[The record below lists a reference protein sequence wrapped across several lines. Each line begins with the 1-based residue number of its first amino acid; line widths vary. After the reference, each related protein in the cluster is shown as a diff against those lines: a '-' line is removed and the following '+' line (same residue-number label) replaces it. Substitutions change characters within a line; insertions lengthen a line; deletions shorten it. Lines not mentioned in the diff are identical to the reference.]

1 MMALGDYR
9 QRWSQL
15 ERWKRR
21 LVVAAFF
28 FIESTLGLLSQMGVL
43 NIVDTLLFD
52 SLPTDLVWL
61 LQTFTLICVGFGL
74 IKITFDDMRLGWTRS
89 SIISTSPILLFFYIL
104 LILHILLTGLD
115 TSASVLID
123 LASLGTNT
131 LTWSS
136 TYLSIAVGLTLT
148 YSVQRYG
155 NFAQSE
161 FFMIGM
167 YVGIALMWT
176 NWLFPLNE
184 IPSDGHLSW
193 TLFLWMLAGA
203 FVLTGIAG
211 VIIDRLVYRGFRDR
225 KASPDVMMI
234 ASLGVALVLRALTY
248 LRFGGSTQRFVPDA
262 DWMRGSQ
269 AFEFPTILTR
279 FNLGKRQLEPD
290 QVYTSIDCAEMN
302 SIPVVDVIT
311 TTCEGVAQTT
321 NYAYNNAFLPIVSF
335 ATVFILL
342 AILTR
347 TRLGRRMRAVADN
360 PELAASSG
368 INVERVHMT
377 SAFLSAGISGV
388 GGGIFGI
395 TLLFK
400 PITAFS
406 LLLPSFA
413 VIVLGTIGSLPGAIA
428 AALIIG
434 FVRAVSGPVLIG
446 IGNPIGRSGY
456 SALAEVMPYAIII
469 AILLIIPK
477 GIGDAYDRWKIER
490 LRERAKSPE
499 IPDSRHSAALGLF
512 LGPLGAH
519 HFHQRRS
526 GRAISTLLVTCSA
539 FFIGKATSFI
549 RAHSYPS
556 GPVVVPD
563 GVDPEIASNWVS
575 LIESE
580 QAFISLI
587 GAIGDVLWPW
597 VPLLVWIFCIYESY
611 LIFNNRYKD
620 PIHLFKIR
628 YHSILS
634 RISTFSERRSE
645 RTISRNIRNRIESF
659 RANSDSW
666 LTDRTAS
673 LSGRLG
679 KHSDKFLQRI
689 GMGEGRRTES
699 GSKATFRF
707 LLALLLLFVIWLPV
721 DPASNFM
728 FAKTLQVSNLVTF
741 LSIYLI
747 MSLSLNLSTGY
758 TGLLNF
764 GVIFFVSIGAIGVG
778 VLTASSDVAGYG
790 WPIIPAVLFS
800 MSVAAVSGWLLAYP
814 TARLRGDYFAVI
826 TISLGEVVRILLSG
840 EPLLKTGTTQG
851 AIGVQRYPQPLEVW
865 WFCGSGKQLDE
876 NGVVLSPFECRNNEA
891 IDSFAR
897 TIGETFGFGQPAPYY
912 LLLAIIGLICV
923 MIVWR
928 TLSMLYTSPWGR
940 VLRSIRED
948 EDVAQH
954 HGHDVMTH
962 KAAALAVSAAIA
974 AFAGALF
981 AWYLGSL
988 QPSFMQPSR
997 TTFLVWA
1004 AFVIGGAG
1012 NNRGM
1017 LIGAMII
1024 TLNEFV
1030 INRLVAAQ
1038 SSASQPLHEL
1048 AVAIDTVFEWLVT
1061 EPMQAAFLM
1070 IGIMLLAYLF
1080 KRKAVAESAGW
1091 MASVFLLM
1099 VWLLHQRSIDEV
1111 FRTDIQVNLAYVKVL
1126 IIGLIIVVSLKYNEK
1141 GLLPEV
1147 PYRPKRPTEGDSQ

>member
-1 MMALGDYR
+1 M
-9 QRWSQL
+9 
-15 ERWKRR
+15 
-21 LVVAAFF
+21 LVSAFF
-28 FIESTLGLLSQMGVL
+28 FMESTAGLLLQFGVL
-43 NIVDTLLFD
+43 NGIDFLLFD
-52 SLPTDLVWL
+52 NLPTDLVWL

-74 IKITFDDMRLGWTRS
+74 VKIAFDDLNPGWARS
-89 SIISTSPILLFFYIL
+89 CVIATSPILLFLYVIMS
-104 LILHILLTGLD
+104 LHILLLGLE
-115 TSASVLID
+115 TSATVLID
-123 LASLGTNT
+123 VASLGTNT

-167 YVGIALMWT
+167 YVGVALMWT
-176 NWLFPLNE
+176 DWLFPLNE

-193 TLFLWMLAGA
+193 TLFLWMLFGA
-203 FVLTGIAG
+203 FILTGIAG
-211 VIIDRLVYRGFRDR
+211 VIIDRLVYKGFRDR

-269 AFEFPTILTR
+269 SFEFPTVLTR
-279 FNLGKRQLEPD
+279 FNLGKRDLEPD
-290 QVYTSIDCAEMN
+290 EVYTSIDCTELD
-302 SIPVVDVIT
+302 SIPAVDIIT
-311 TTCEGVAQTT
+311 STCEGAAQTT

-377 SAFLSAGISGV
+377 SSFLSAGISGV

-428 AALIIG
+428 AAIIIG

-469 AILLIIPK
+469 AILLIVPK

-490 LRERAKSPE
+490 LRDRAKSTKP
-499 IPDSRHSAALGLF
+499 PDHRLSATLGAL

-519 HFHQRRS
+519 HFHQRRA
-526 GRAISTLLVTCSA
+526 GRGFSTLLITSSA

-549 RAHSYPS
+549 RDHSYPS
-556 GPVVVPD
+556 GSVVAPD
-563 GVDPEIASNWVS
+563 SVDPGIAAQWAS
-575 LIESE
+575 LIETE
-580 QAFISLI
+580 QSVISMM
-587 GAIGDVLWPW
+587 GAMGDILWPW
-597 VPLLVWIFCIYESY
+597 VPLLVWAFCLYESY
-611 LIFNNRYKD
+611 LILDKRYRD
-620 PIHLFKIR
+620 PIQSLKAR
-628 YHSILS
+628 YHSLLS
-634 RISTFSERRSE
+634 STSS
-645 RTISRNIRNRIESF
+645 SRATFREKGDLHTLRDRIESL
-659 RANSDSW
+659 RTDLDYR
-666 LTDRTAS
+666 LTTGTTSIGAWMREGSAS
-673 LSGRLG
+673 AMERVG
-679 KHSDKFLQRI
+679 I
-689 GMGEGRRTES
+689 TEERRTES
-699 GSKATFRF
+699 GSKSAFR
-707 LLALLLLFVIWLPV
+707 LMMAVLLLFVVWLPV

-728 FAKTLQVSNLVTF
+728 FAKTLQVSNLATF

-747 MSLSLNLSTGY
+747 LSLSLNLSTGY

-764 GVIFFVSIGAIGVG
+764 GVIFFASIGAIGVG
-778 VLTASSDVAGYG
+778 VLTAPSDVAGYG
-790 WPIIPAVLFS
+790 WPIIPALIFS
-800 MSVAAVSGWLLAYP
+800 MIVAAISGWLLALP

-851 AIGVQRYPQPLEVW
+851 AIGVQRYPQPLEQW
-865 WFCGSGKQLDE
+865 WFCGRGIKLDS
-876 NGVVLSPFECRNNEA
+876 NGVELSPFACKNDET
-891 IDSFAR
+891 IDSVAR
-897 TIGETFGFGQPAPYY
+897 TIGEILNFGQPAPYY

-923 MIVWR
+923 GIVWR
-928 TLSMLYTSPWGR
+928 TLSMLYSSPWGR
-940 VLRSIRED
+940 ILRSIRED

-962 KAAALAVSAAIA
+962 KASALAVSAAIA

-1017 LIGAMII
+1017 LVGAMII

-1038 SSASQPLHEL
+1038 SSSSQPLHEL
-1048 AVAIDTVFEWLVT
+1048 AVSIDTVFAWLVS
-1061 EPMQAAFLM
+1061 EPFQVALLM
-1070 IGIMLLAYLF
+1070 LTISVIGYLF
-1080 KRKAVAESAGW
+1080 KRNAIAESSAW
-1091 MASVFLLM
+1091 MGSVFLLM

-1111 FRTDIQVNLAYVKVL
+1111 FRGDIQVNLAYVKVL
-1126 IIGLIIVVSLKYNEK
+1126 IIGLIIVISLKFNER

-1147 PYRPKRPTEGDSQ
+1147 PYRPERPSGGDPS

>member
-1 MMALGDYR
+1 MTALGDYR
-9 QRWSQL
+9 NQWSQL

-21 LVVAAFF
+21 FVIAAFF
-28 FIESTLGLLSQMGVL
+28 FIESTLGLLSQVGVL
-43 NIVDTLLFD
+43 NVVDILLLD
-52 SLPTDLVWL
+52 SLPTDLLWL

-74 IKITFDDMRLGWTRS
+74 IKITFEDMQPGWIRS
-89 SIISTSPILLFFYIL
+89 SIIATSPILLFFYVL
-104 LILHILLTGLD
+104 LTLHILLLGLD

-123 LASLGTNT
+123 VASLGTNT

-167 YVGIALMWT
+167 YVGVALMWT
-176 NWLFPLNE
+176 NWFFPLNE

-193 TLFLWMLAGA
+193 TLFLWMLFGA

-279 FNLGKRQLEPD
+279 FNLGKRQLESD

-302 SIPVVDVIT
+302 SIPAVDIVT

-377 SAFLSAGISGV
+377 SAFLSAGISGI

-490 LRERAKSPE
+490 LRERAKSPK
-499 IPDSRHSAALGLF
+499 IPDRRYSAALGL
-512 LGPLGAH
+512 LMGPLGAH

-526 GRAISTLLVTCSA
+526 GRGISTLLVTSSA

-549 RAHSYPS
+549 RTHSYPS
-556 GPVVVPD
+556 GPVAVPE
-563 GVDPEIASNWVS
+563 GVDPDIASSWVA

-580 QAFISLI
+580 QAFISVI
-587 GAIGDVLWPW
+587 GTIGDVLWPW
-597 VPLLVWIFCIYESY
+597 IPLLVWIFCIYESY
-611 LIFNNRYKD
+611 LILKDRYKD
-620 PIHLFKIR
+620 PIHPFKVK

-634 RISTFSERRSE
+634 RISGSPDKHSD
-645 RTISRNIRNRIESF
+645 RTISRNMKEKIELF
-659 RANSDSW
+659 RANAHSW
-666 LTDRTAS
+666 LTIRTTS
-673 LSGRLG
+673 LSGRLRKKG
-679 KHSDKFLQRI
+679 DWILQKAGI
-689 GMGEGRRTES
+689 GEGRRTES
-699 GSKATFRF
+699 GSKAAFRL
-707 LLALLLLFVIWLPV
+707 LLALLLLFVVWLPV

-728 FAKTLQVSNLVTF
+728 FSKTLQVSNLVTF
-741 LSIYLI
+741 LSIY
-747 MSLSLNLSTGY
+747 
-758 TGLLNF
+758 
-764 GVIFFVSIGAIGVG
+764 
-778 VLTASSDVAGYG
+778 
-790 WPIIPAVLFS
+790 
-800 MSVAAVSGWLLAYP
+800 
-814 TARLRGDYFAVI
+814 
-826 TISLGEVVRILLSG
+826 
-840 EPLLKTGTTQG
+840 Q
-851 AIGVQRYPQPLEVW
+851 
-865 WFCGSGKQLDE
+865 
-876 NGVVLSPFECRNNEA
+876 
-891 IDSFAR
+891 
-897 TIGETFGFGQPAPYY
+897 
-912 LLLAIIGLICV
+912 
-923 MIVWR
+923 
-928 TLSMLYTSPWGR
+928 
-940 VLRSIRED
+940 
-948 EDVAQH
+948 
-954 HGHDVMTH
+954 
-962 KAAALAVSAAIA
+962 
-974 AFAGALF
+974 
-981 AWYLGSL
+981 
-988 QPSFMQPSR
+988 
-997 TTFLVWA
+997 
-1004 AFVIGGAG
+1004 
-1012 NNRGM
+1012 RGM
-1017 LIGAMII
+1017 LFELSAK
-1024 TLNEFV
+1024 NE
-1030 INRLVAAQ
+1030 
-1038 SSASQPLHEL
+1038 H
-1048 AVAIDTVFEWLVT
+1048 
-1061 EPMQAAFLM
+1061 
-1070 IGIMLLAYLF
+1070 
-1080 KRKAVAESAGW
+1080 
-1091 MASVFLLM
+1091 
-1099 VWLLHQRSIDEV
+1099 
-1111 FRTDIQVNLAYVKVL
+1111 
-1126 IIGLIIVVSLKYNEK
+1126 
-1141 GLLPEV
+1141 
-1147 PYRPKRPTEGDSQ
+1147 

>member
-1 MMALGDYR
+1 MTALGDYR
-9 QRWSQL
+9 NQWSQL

-21 LVVAAFF
+21 LVIAAFF
-28 FIESTLGLLSQMGVL
+28 FIESTLGLLSQVGVL
-43 NIVDTLLFD
+43 NVVDILFLD

-74 IKITFDDMRLGWTRS
+74 IKITFDDMQPGWIRS
-89 SIISTSPILLFFYIL
+89 SIIATSPILLFFYIL
-104 LILHILLTGLD
+104 LILHILLLGLD

-123 LASLGTNT
+123 VASLGTNT

-193 TLFLWMLAGA
+193 TLFLWMLFGA

-279 FNLGKRQLEPD
+279 FNLGKRQLESD
-290 QVYTSIDCAEMN
+290 QVYTSIDCEELN
-302 SIPVVDVIT
+302 SIPAVDIVT
-311 TTCEGVAQTT
+311 TTCEGAAQTT

-377 SAFLSAGISGV
+377 SAFLSAGISGI

-490 LRERAKSPE
+490 LRERAKSPK
-499 IPDSRHSAALGLF
+499 IPDHRYSAALGL
-512 LGPLGAH
+512 LMGPLGAH

-526 GRAISTLLVTCSA
+526 GRGISTLLVTSSA

-549 RAHSYPS
+549 RTHSYPS
-556 GPVVVPD
+556 GPVALPE
-563 GVDPEIASNWVS
+563 GVDPDIASSWVAP
-575 LIESE
+575 IESE
-580 QAFISLI
+580 QAFISI
-587 GAIGDVLWPW
+587 ISAIGDVLWPW
-597 VPLLVWIFCIYESY
+597 IPLLVWIFCIYESY
-611 LIFNNRYKD
+611 LIFNDRYKD
-620 PIHLFKIR
+620 PIHPFKVK

-634 RISTFSERRSE
+634 RISASSYKRSE
-645 RTISRNIRNRIESF
+645 RTISRNMKAKIESF
-659 RANSDSW
+659 QANADSC
-666 LTDRTAS
+666 LTIRTTT
-673 LSGRLG
+673 LSWRLRERRV
-679 KHSDKFLQRI
+679 DILQKAGI
-689 GMGEGRRTES
+689 GEGRRTES
-699 GSKATFRF
+699 GSKAAFRL
-707 LLALLLLFVIWLPV
+707 LLALLLLF
-721 DPASNFM
+721 
-728 FAKTLQVSNLVTF
+728 
-741 LSIYLI
+741 
-747 MSLSLNLSTGY
+747 
-758 TGLLNF
+758 
-764 GVIFFVSIGAIGVG
+764 GV
-778 VLTASSDVAGYG
+778 
-790 WPIIPAVLFS
+790 
-800 MSVAAVSGWLLAYP
+800 
-814 TARLRGDYFAVI
+814 
-826 TISLGEVVRILLSG
+826 
-840 EPLLKTGTTQG
+840 
-851 AIGVQRYPQPLEVW
+851 
-865 WFCGSGKQLDE
+865 
-876 NGVVLSPFECRNNEA
+876 
-891 IDSFAR
+891 
-897 TIGETFGFGQPAPYY
+897 
-912 LLLAIIGLICV
+912 
-923 MIVWR
+923 
-928 TLSMLYTSPWGR
+928 
-940 VLRSIRED
+940 
-948 EDVAQH
+948 
-954 HGHDVMTH
+954 
-962 KAAALAVSAAIA
+962 
-974 AFAGALF
+974 
-981 AWYLGSL
+981 
-988 QPSFMQPSR
+988 
-997 TTFLVWA
+997 
-1004 AFVIGGAG
+1004 
-1012 NNRGM
+1012 
-1017 LIGAMII
+1017 
-1024 TLNEFV
+1024 
-1030 INRLVAAQ
+1030 
-1038 SSASQPLHEL
+1038 
-1048 AVAIDTVFEWLVT
+1048 
-1061 EPMQAAFLM
+1061 
-1070 IGIMLLAYLF
+1070 
-1080 KRKAVAESAGW
+1080 
-1091 MASVFLLM
+1091 
-1099 VWLLHQRSIDEV
+1099 
-1111 FRTDIQVNLAYVKVL
+1111 
-1126 IIGLIIVVSLKYNEK
+1126 
-1141 GLLPEV
+1141 
-1147 PYRPKRPTEGDSQ
+1147 

>member
-1 MMALGDYR
+1 M
-9 QRWSQL
+9 
-15 ERWKRR
+15 
-21 LVVAAFF
+21 
-28 FIESTLGLLSQMGVL
+28 ESTAGLLQQFGVL
-43 NIVDTLLFD
+43 NGIDLLLFD

-74 IKITFDDMRLGWTRS
+74 VKIAFDDLSPGWMRS
-89 SIISTSPILLFFYIL
+89 SVIATSPILLFLYVIMS
-104 LILHILLTGLD
+104 LHILLLGLE
-115 TSASVLID
+115 TSATVLID
-123 LASLGTNT
+123 VASLGTNT

-167 YVGIALMWT
+167 YVGVALMWT
-176 NWLFPLNE
+176 DWLFPLNE

-193 TLFLWMLAGA
+193 TLFLWMLFGA
-203 FVLTGIAG
+203 FILTGIAG
-211 VIIDRLVYRGFRDR
+211 VIIDRLVYKGFRDR

-269 AFEFPTILTR
+269 SFEFPTVLTR
-279 FNLGKRQLEPD
+279 LNLGKRDLEPD
-290 QVYTSIDCAEMN
+290 EVYTSIDCTELD
-302 SIPVVDVIT
+302 SIPAVDIIT
-311 TTCEGVAQTT
+311 STCEGAAQTT

-377 SAFLSAGISGV
+377 SSFLSAGISGV

-428 AALIIG
+428 AAVIIG

-469 AILLIIPK
+469 AILLIVPK

-490 LRERAKSPE
+490 LRDRAMSTKP
-499 IPDSRHSAALGLF
+499 PDHRLSAILGLL

-519 HFHQRRS
+519 HFHQRRA
-526 GRAISTLLVTCSA
+526 GRGFSTLLVTSLA

-549 RAHSYPS
+549 RDHSYPAGS
-556 GPVVVPD
+556 VVAPD
-563 GVDPEIASNWVS
+563 SVDPGIAAQWVS
-575 LIESE
+575 LIETE
-580 QAFISLI
+580 QSVISLM
-587 GAIGDVLWPW
+587 GTIGDILWPW
-597 VPLLVWIFCIYESY
+597 MPLLIWAFCLYESY
-611 LIFNNRYKD
+611 LIANQRYKD
-620 PIHLFKIR
+620 PIQTLKAR
-628 YHSILS
+628 YHSLLS
-634 RISTFSERRSE
+634 SIS
-645 RTISRNIRNRIESF
+645 ISRATTREKGDSPILRDRIESL
-659 RANSDSW
+659 RTNLDYR
-666 LTDRTAS
+666 LTTRTTS
-673 LSGRLG
+673 IRVW
-679 KHSDKFLQRI
+679 
-689 GMGEGRRTES
+689 MGERSAIHMERVGVKEGRRTEA
-699 GSKATFRF
+699 GSKSAFRI
-707 LLALLLLFVIWLPV
+707 LIAVLLLFVVWLPV

-747 MSLSLNLSTGY
+747 LSLSLNLSTGY

-764 GVIFFVSIGAIGVG
+764 GVIFFASIGAIGVG
-778 VLTASSDVAGYG
+778 VLTAPSDVAGYG
-790 WPIIPAVLFS
+790 WPIIPALIFS
-800 MSVAAVSGWLLAYP
+800 MIVAAISGWLLALP

-865 WFCGSGKQLDE
+865 WFCGRGSKLDA
-876 NGVVLSPFECRNNEA
+876 NGVELSPFACKNDET
-891 IDSFAR
+891 IDSVAR
-897 TIGETFGFGQPAPYY
+897 TIGEILNFGQPAPYY
-912 LLLAIIGLICV
+912 LLLAIMGLICV
-923 MIVWR
+923 AIVWR
-928 TLSMLYTSPWGR
+928 ALSMLYSSPWGR
-940 VLRSIRED
+940 ILRSIRED

-962 KAAALAVSAAIA
+962 KASALAVSAAIA

-1017 LIGAMII
+1017 LVGAMII

-1038 SSASQPLHEL
+1038 SSSSQPLHEL
-1048 AVAIDTVFEWLVT
+1048 AVSIDTVFAWLVS
-1061 EPMQAAFLM
+1061 EPLQVALLM
-1070 IGIMLLAYLF
+1070 LTISVIGYLF
-1080 KRKAVAESAGW
+1080 KRNAIAESSAWIG
-1091 MASVFLLM
+1091 SVFLLM

-1111 FRTDIQVNLAYVKVL
+1111 FRGDIQVNLAYVKVL
-1126 IIGLIIVVSLKYNEK
+1126 IIGLIIVISLKFNER

-1147 PYRPKRPTEGDSQ
+1147 PYRPERPSRGDPS

>member
-1 MMALGDYR
+1 MTALGDFR
-9 QRWSQL
+9 DQWSQL
-15 ERWKRR
+15 DRWKQR
-21 LVVAAFF
+21 VAIASFLA
-28 FIESTLGLLSQMGVL
+28 IESTLGLLGQAGVL
-43 NIVDTLLFD
+43 NVVDFLLFD

-61 LQTFTLICVGFGL
+61 LQTFILICVGFGL
-74 IKITFDDMRLGWTRS
+74 VKIAFEDMRPGWLRS
-89 SIISTSPILLFFYIL
+89 TIIATSPILLFFYIL
-104 LILHILLTGLD
+104 LIIHILLLGLG

-167 YVGIALMWT
+167 YVGVALMWT

-193 TLFLWMLAGA
+193 TLFLWMLFGA

-279 FNLGKRQLEPD
+279 FNLGNRQLEPD
-290 QVYTSIDCAEMN
+290 QVYTSIDCAEMD
-302 SIPVVDVIT
+302 SIPAVDIVT
-311 TTCEGVAQTT
+311 TTCEGAAQTT

-490 LRERAKSPE
+490 LRERARSPKA
-499 IPDSRHSAALGLF
+499 PNHRYSAALGVL

-526 GRAISTLLVTCSA
+526 GRAVSTLLVTSSA

-549 RAHSYPS
+549 RTNSYPS
-556 GPVVVPD
+556 GSVISPQ
-563 GVDPEIASNWVS
+563 GVDPDIASSWVS

-580 QAFISLI
+580 QAFISII
-587 GAIGDVLWPW
+587 GSIGDILWPW
-597 VPLLVWIFCIYESY
+597 IPLLVWIFCVYESY
-611 LIFNNRYKD
+611 LIYNNRYKD
-620 PIHLFKIR
+620 PIQVTKAK
-628 YHSILS
+628 YHSIIS
-634 RISTFSERRSE
+634 RISSLSEGHSE
-645 RTISRNIRNRIESF
+645 RTISRRLGERIESL
-659 RANSDSW
+659 RDNADSW
-666 LTDRTAS
+666 LTARTTS
-673 LSGRLG
+673 FSGALG
-679 KHSDKFLQRI
+679 KRSDAILQKAGI
-689 GMGEGRRTES
+689 GEGRRTES
-699 GSKATFRF
+699 GSKAAFRL
-707 LLALLLLFVIWLPV
+707 LLALLILFVVWLPV
-721 DPASNFM
+721 DPDSNFM

-778 VLTASSDVAGYG
+778 VLTAPNDVAGYG
-790 WPIIPAVLFS
+790 WPIIPALVFS
-800 MSVAAVSGWLLAYP
+800 MLVAAISGWLLAYP

-865 WFCGSGKQLDE
+865 WFCGRGKKIDE
-876 NGVVLSPFECRNNEA
+876 NGVELSPFECKNNEA
-891 IDSFAR
+891 IDSIAR
-897 TIGETFGFGQPAPYY
+897 TIGETFSFGQPAPYY

-928 TLSMLYTSPWGR
+928 TLSMLYSSPWGR
-940 VLRSIRED
+940 ILRSIRED

-1038 SSASQPLHEL
+1038 SSPSQPLHEL
-1048 AVAIDTVFEWLVT
+1048 AVAIDEVFAWLVT
-1061 EPMQAAFLM
+1061 EPMQAAILM
-1070 IGIMLLAYLF
+1070 IGIMTLAYLF
-1080 KRKAVAESAGW
+1080 RRKAMAESAGW
-1091 MASVFLLM
+1091 FATVLLLM

-1126 IIGLIIVVSLKYNEK
+1126 IIGLIIVLSLKYNEK

-1147 PYRPKRPTEGDSQ
+1147 PYRPERPEGGDSQ